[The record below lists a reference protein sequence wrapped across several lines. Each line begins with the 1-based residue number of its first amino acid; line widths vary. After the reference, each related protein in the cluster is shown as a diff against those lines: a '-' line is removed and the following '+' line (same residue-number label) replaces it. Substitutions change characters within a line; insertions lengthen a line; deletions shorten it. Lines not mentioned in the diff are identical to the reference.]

1 VTPPSPTLAGP
12 RCTLRAFHA
21 GDAPSLAQ
29 QANDPAV
36 AFNLFD
42 GFPQPY
48 TLADATLWCTTL
60 HRQPDFGQVWAI
72 DVGGLAIGSIGLIP
86 GQGMRACNAEV
97 GYWIGQ
103 VHWRQGIT
111 SAALARVTAWAWREW
126 PPVQRIVAPIFA
138 RNAGSQAAAA
148 RAGYVLEAHLPRSL
162 LKAGEVIDVVQ
173 WAAYRPASMAPSQ
186 PAESTAT

>member
-173 WAAYRPASMAPSQ
+173 WAAYRPAGLAPSQ

>member
-72 DVGGLAIGSIGLIP
+72 DVGGQAIGSIGLIP

>member
-60 HRQPDFGQVWAI
+60 NRQPEFGQVWAI
-72 DVGGLAIGSIGLIP
+72 DVGGQAIGSIGLIP

-173 WAAYRPASMAPSQ
+173 WAAYRPAGLAPSQ

>member
-1 VTPPSPTLAGP
+1 MTPASPTLAGP

-21 GDAPSLAQ
+21 GDADSLAR

-48 TLADATLWCTTL
+48 TLADAQLWCTTL
-60 HRQPDFGQVWAI
+60 HCQPEFGQVWAI
-72 DVGGLAIGSIGLIP
+72 AVDGQAIGSIGLIP

-103 VHWRQGIT
+103 AHWRQGIT
-111 SAALARVTAWAWREW
+111 SAALARVTTWAWAHL
-126 PPVQRIVAPIFA
+126 PAVQRIVAPIFA
-138 RNAGSQAAAA
+138 RNAGSQAVAA
-148 RAGYVLEAHLPRSL
+148 RAGYVLEARLPRSL
-162 LKAGEVIDVVQ
+162 LKAGEVIDVAQ
-173 WAAYRPASMAPSQ
+173 WAAYRPAGMAPGQ
-186 PAESTAT
+186 PAAGLAT

>member
-48 TLADATLWCTTL
+48 TLADAQLWCTSL

-72 DVGGLAIGSIGLIP
+72 DVGGQAIGSISLIP

-103 VHWRQGIT
+103 AHWRQGIT
-111 SAALARVTAWAWREW
+111 GAALARVTAWAWREW

-173 WAAYRPASMAPSQ
+173 WAAYRPAGLAPSQ